1 MFCSLISQLGIE
13 KPNPTI
19 FEATCEKLGVE
30 PSEALHVG
38 DDRRNDVVGAR
49 SAGCY
54 AWLWG
59 QDVLSFAEME
69 TRLAAGN
76 LFDSLG

>member
-1 MFCSLISQLGIE
+1 ME
-13 KPNPTI
+13 KPNPML
-19 FEATCEKLGVE
+19 FEIACEALGV
-30 PSEALHVG
+30 PAAHAIHVG

-59 QDVLSFAEME
+59 QDVLSFAEVE
-69 TRLAAGN
+69 RRLATGN
-76 LFDSLG
+76 LFDCLT